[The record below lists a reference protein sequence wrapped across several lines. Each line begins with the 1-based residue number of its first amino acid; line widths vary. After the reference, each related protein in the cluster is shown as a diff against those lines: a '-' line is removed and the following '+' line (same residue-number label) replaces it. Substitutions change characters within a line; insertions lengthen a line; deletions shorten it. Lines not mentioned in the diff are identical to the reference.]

1 MLEKVDRGMKISEE
15 NPEKANLKKKKN
27 EKEKRDVLEEKG
39 SVGVPAV
46 AQWVMNLPTAQWV
59 AVEALV

>member
-1 MLEKVDRGMKISEE
+1 MRRTQKRQIS
-15 NPEKANLKKKKN
+15 KKKN